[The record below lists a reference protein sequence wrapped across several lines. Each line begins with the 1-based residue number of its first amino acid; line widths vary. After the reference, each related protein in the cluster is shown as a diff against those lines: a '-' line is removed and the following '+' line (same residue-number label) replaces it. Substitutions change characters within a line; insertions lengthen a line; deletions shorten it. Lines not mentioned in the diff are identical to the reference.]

1 MRYDVRV
8 EDGGRFELERHEPVA
23 AGEILRRGPTVYK
36 VLRVLAAVGGFDAI
50 VVVELMAGPAE
61 SGEDP
66 DPALP
71 RGRLKPRQRVALRYS
86 RGGARA

>member
-8 EDGGRFELERHEPVA
+8 EDGGRFELERGELLA
-23 AGEILRRGPTVYK
+23 AGEILRRGSRVYK
-36 VLRVLAAVGGFDAI
+36 VLRVLAGAGGFDAI

-66 DPALP
+66 DSA
-71 RGRLKPRQRVALRYS
+71 
-86 RGGARA
+86 